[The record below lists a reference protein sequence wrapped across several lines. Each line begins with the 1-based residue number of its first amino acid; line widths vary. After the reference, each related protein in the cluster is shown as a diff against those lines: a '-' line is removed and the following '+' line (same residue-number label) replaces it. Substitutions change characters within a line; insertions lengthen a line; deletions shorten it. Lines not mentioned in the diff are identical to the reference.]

1 MTCLLACLSQSTNTM
16 AHQLLFFA
24 SPKKSNQ
31 KRKSLGMILDSVSW
45 FEEQITRMLFSKA
58 TRKFIADLK

>member
-1 MTCLLACLSQSTNTM
+1 M

-31 KRKSLGMILDSVSW
+31 KRKSSGMILDSVSW